1 MAYYNDKVEHENG
14 RLVLFKRDLTINAP
28 NAKTRRTPK
37 WYMKITIE
45 GHKGRAITKSTKQS
59 SYEDA
64 YIVAR
69 QEYDRLTTA
78 ARLGHTL
85 DAWTFEKH
93 WNDWYN
99 RQVNAGA
106 WSDSRADW
114 HLKYFKRYFSE
125 YFYDKK
131 TDSSMLLDDVNV
143 DYAQRY
149 FEWRIGYWDTHS
161 KLKKYNPKR
170 RDAKTRATN
179 NAVKVPAQKTLQMEQ
194 AALNQIFFDAVERG
208 RTQQRFRLK
217 APAVDNGDAQRAG
230 FDEQEYNVLTRNLRS
245 YRDAQG
251 RFKAI
256 KLNSVQAMARQQ
268 MYYFVLFLANSG
280 LRVGEARMMKWSD
293 VKFDVDRGDG
303 ELVAEIRVSAET
315 KKRKSRDVVTQ
326 VNGNVHLKRWYE
338 TTRYKKKSD
347 WVWFAVGKDNEQRQF
362 TDLNRTFASVLK
374 KIEYNERKDGL
385 LYDADGKRRS
395 LYSLRHVYATMR
407 LSNGASIYDVAMNMG
422 TQVVQIE
429 KHYSHVLTKHRRV
442 EITQMKERKRK
453 VTEAQDTTAVQID
466 DSFVEE
472 ALERFKAGKLSK
484 EALVAILGVKT
495 HVT

>member
-14 RLVLFKRDLTINAP
+14 RLVLFMRDLTINAP

-293 VKFDVDRGDG
+293 IAFDIATGN
-303 ELVAEIRVSAET
+303 EQHIAEVRVSQHT
-315 KKRKSRDVVTQ
+315 KKRKVRYVQTQ
-326 VNGNVHLKRWYE
+326 ANGNQHLKRWREITPYNDDN
-338 TTRYKKKSD
+338 D
-347 WVWFAVGKDNEQRQF
+347 WVWFSVGKDNAVRQF
-362 TDLNRTFASVLK
+362 TDLNKTFQTILKSIPYKNRT
-374 KIEYNERKDGL
+374 DGL
-385 LYDADGKRRS
+385 LNDADGKRRS
-395 LYSLRHVYATMR
+395 LYSLRHVYATLR
-407 LSNGASIYDVAMNMG
+407 LAQGVSIYDLADNMG
-422 TQVVQIE
+422 TQVKQIE
-429 KHYSHVLTKHRRV
+429 IHYSHLTTRDKR
-442 EITQMKERKRK
+442 EDITKVNAKQAVVQKTDTTENAIERALRLFDEGRI
-453 VTEAQDTTAVQID
+453 TEAT
-466 DSFVEE
+466 
-472 ALERFKAGKLSK
+472 LNN
-484 EALVAILGVKT
+484 ILAQT
-495 HVT
+495 NS

>member
-293 VKFDVDRGDG
+293 IAFDIATGN
-303 ELVAEIRVSAET
+303 EQHIAEVRVSQHT
-315 KKRKSRDVVTQ
+315 KKRKVRYVQTQ
-326 VNGNVHLKRWYE
+326 ANGNQHLKRWSEITPYNG
-338 TTRYKKKSD
+338 YND
-347 WVWFAVGKDNEQRQF
+347 WVWFSVGKDNAVRQF
-362 TDLNRTFASVLK
+362 TDLNKTFQTILKSIPYKNRT
-374 KIEYNERKDGL
+374 DGL
-385 LYDADGKRRS
+385 LNDADGKRRS
-395 LYSLRHVYATMR
+395 LYSLRHVYATLR
-407 LSNGASIYDVAMNMG
+407 LAQGVSIYDLADNMG
-422 TQVVQIE
+422 TQVKQIE
-429 KHYSHVLTKHRRV
+429 IHYSHLTTRDKREDITKVNKGQKTAEKH
-442 EITQMKERKRK
+442 KESVSTLEQALRLFDEGRI
-453 VTEAQDTTAVQID
+453 TEAT
-466 DSFVEE
+466 
-472 ALERFKAGKLSK
+472 LNN
-484 EALVAILGVKT
+484 ILAQAKS
-495 HVT
+495 